1 MRCRSLGSMRVRSRL
16 TRPSSRTRHAGVTRN
31 ASRLGRVQ
39 TGLAPSKGCA
49 ASSTTGRRHSS
60 GSCARWGGIREST
73 HRGSTSMA
81 ARLRR
86 VLASSS
92 RPTPP
97 ASTTL
102 SMGLILARPEG
113 RLPRAP
119 SAHHSWMILQVR
131 RTFSRPAMCGNT
143 SMTAPMPAPPGGQ
156 WISTMLL
163 GPPARRSSATVIV
176 TRPPKLGG

>member
-1 MRCRSLGSMRVRSRL
+1 MRCRSLGSTRVRSRL
-16 TRPSSRTRHAGVTRN
+16 TRPSSRTRLAGVTRN

-39 TGLAPSKGCA
+39 TGSAPSKGCA

-73 HRGSTSMA
+73 HRGSISMA

-102 SMGLILARPEG
+102 STVLILARPAG
-113 RLPRAP
+113 RLPRAR
-119 SAHHSWMILQVR
+119 SAHHSRLILQVR
-131 RTFSRPAMCGNT
+131 RTSSRPDMSGNT
-143 SMTAPMPAPPGGQ
+143 SMTAPMPAQSGGQ
-156 WISTMLL
+156 WISTMLP
-163 GPPARRSSATVIV
+163 GPQGHRSLATVTV
-176 TRPPKLGG
+176 TRPPKSGG